1 MHLQEM
7 LTDHLSDL
15 NYWLTNVSDT
25 ILIDI
30 YRKLGGK
37 NTSLMRKTF
46 QKSNNTFTMPQSKS
60 MCVYFVTNSLFFGCV
75 QLIVM
80 QLLRQRKNISFRQYS
95 MNQKQSASKLLPLQ
109 LRKSEISCFCHMS
122 VLSMIE
128 FILGF

>member
-15 NYWLTNVSDT
+15 NYLLTNVSDT

-37 NTSLMRKTF
+37 NTSLMRKTY
-46 QKSNNTFTMPQSKS
+46 QKSNKTFTMPQSKS

-109 LRKSEISCFCHMS
+109 LRKSGISCFCHMS